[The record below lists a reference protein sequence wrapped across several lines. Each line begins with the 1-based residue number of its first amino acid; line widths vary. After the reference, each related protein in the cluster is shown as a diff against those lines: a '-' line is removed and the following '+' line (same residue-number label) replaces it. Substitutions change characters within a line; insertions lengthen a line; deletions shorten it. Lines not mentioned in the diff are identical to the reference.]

1 MLFKILSL
9 ISTYLLIICLVPT
22 CSTST
27 CSPLSILV
35 VPHMLLV
42 YLACPSISSYSGFLL
57 CCVWRSP
64 LIKLLGQCATQC
76 CFPQEPSCS
85 VAPFLYFV
93 RVAPSLL
100 QWFCP
105 PTWWEASLSQLLS
118 KSPRI
123 YCWTDIWWTI
133 FMYHPFMYFERISF
147 KSAIIGHLLMRCCCI
162 EKQRFCSYVRGKI
175 ILIITQS
182 RTHNRNLMQMKEQ
195 LRVRLF
201 Y

>member
-1 MLFKILSL
+1 MLLKILSL

-35 VPHMLLV
+35 GPHMLLV
-42 YLACPSISSYSGFLL
+42 YLACPSISSYSGLLL

-64 LIKLLGQCATQC
+64 LIKLLGQCAAQC

-123 YCWTDIWWTI
+123 YCWTDMWWTI

-147 KSAIIGHLLMRCCCI
+147 KSAII
-162 EKQRFCSYVRGKI
+162 SYGICWWGAVVLKSRGFFPMF
-175 ILIITQS
+175 LWEDNS
-182 RTHNRNLMQMKEQ
+182 NRNRTHNRNLMQMKEQ